1 MSQVLL
7 TEAETA
13 LHILIIGKKP
23 VSVTRNG
30 RSITYQITD
39 EKKLRQYI
47 TELKAGIDGNK
58 SRRAIGVSF

>member
-1 MSQVLL
+1 MSQALL

-13 LHILIIGKKP
+13 LHTLIIGKKP

-39 EKKLRQYI
+39 EQTLRQYI
-47 TELKAGIDGNK
+47 SELKIGIDSSK
-58 SRRAIGVSF
+58 TRRAIGVSF

>member
-1 MSQVLL
+1 MSQALL

-30 RSITYQITD
+30 RSITYQPTD
-39 EKKLRQYI
+39 EHKLRQYI
-47 TELKAGIDGNK
+47 SGLKISIDSTKG
-58 SRRAIGVSF
+58 RRAIGVSF